1 MLVIPAIDIL
11 GGRCVRLKQGD
22 FEHEKVYDED
32 PLAIARAFFEQ
43 GATWLH
49 VVDLDG
55 AREGSPV
62 NLDVVRSICESVP
75 VNVQLGGGVRNS
87 SHMARVMTAG
97 VKRVVVGSALLGD
110 PRATRSLIT
119 DYARQL
125 VAGIDARD
133 GKVAIQGWTQTT
145 QTDAIEL
152 ARLVEGLGMVRLVVT
167 DIRTDGMLEG
177 PNFAFVERLSEAV
190 QVPIIASGGVS
201 SLDDLRRLSEIPGV
215 EAAIVGKALYEGSFN
230 LGDALSAVAPV

>member
-32 PLAIARAFFEQ
+32 PLSVARSFFEQ
-43 GATWLH
+43 GASWLH
-49 VVDLDG
+49 IVDLDG

-62 NLDVVRSICESVP
+62 NLDVVRSICEKVP
-75 VNVQLGGGVRNS
+75 VSVQLGGGVRNS

-110 PRATRSLIT
+110 PKATRSLIT
-119 DYARQL
+119 DYARNL
-125 VAGIDARD
+125 VGGIDARD

-167 DIRTDGMLEG
+167 DIQTDGMLEG
-177 PNFAFVERLSEAV
+177 PNFDFVQRLSENV

-201 SLDDLRRLSEIPGV
+201 SLEDLRRLSEIPGV
-215 EAAIVGKALYEGSFN
+215 EAAIVGKALYEGSFK
-230 LGDALSAVAPV
+230 LGDAMSAVAAV